1 MTRHGVRLLVSF
13 LVSRLLYAA
22 VVIFGV
28 SIAVFFLIRIGGD
41 PSALFLP
48 PEASV
53 EEIARFRHLMGF
65 DRPLPVQYVEF
76 LSRALVGD
84 FGMSLRYEQPAM
96 RLVLD
101 RLPATLELSGVALLM
116 ALLASIPL
124 AILAATFRG
133 SLMDRTSLL
142 ISLVGQSFPAFWLAI
157 MLILIFSETLQV
169 LPPSGRGGW
178 QNLIMPAIVLAT
190 YSTAIITRLLRSS
203 MIEVLQSDYIRT
215 ARGKG
220 VSEWRIILKHALRN
234 AAIPTLT
241 VIGLQVGALLG
252 GAVITEEIFA
262 YPGIGRLAIQAIA
275 NRDFTVVQAFVLLMA
290 VIIVGINLL
299 VDLSYGLLDPRLRRS
314 K

>member
-1 MTRHGVRLLVSF
+1 MFAF
-13 LVSRLLYAA
+13 LISRLLYAVA
-22 VVIFGV
+22 VVLGV

-48 PEASV
+48 PEASL
-53 EEIARFRHLMGF
+53 EEIANFRHLMGF
-65 DRPLPVQYVEF
+65 DRPLPVQYFEF
-76 LSRALVGD
+76 ISRAVQGD

-96 RLVLD
+96 QLVLD
-101 RLPATLELSGVALLM
+101 RLPATLELSGVALAM
-116 ALLASIPL
+116 AILVAVPL
-124 AILAATFRG
+124 AILAAAFRG
-133 SLMDRTSLL
+133 SAMDRTSLL
-142 ISLVGQSFPAFWLAI
+142 VSLIGQSFPAFWLAI
-157 MLILIFSETLQV
+157 MLILIFSETFQI
-169 LPPSGRGGW
+169 LPPSGRGSW
-178 QNLIMPAIVLAT
+178 QHLIMPAVVLAT

-220 VSEWRIILKHALRN
+220 VSERRIILKHALRN

>member
-1 MTRHGVRLLVSF
+1 MANF

-22 VVIFGV
+22 VVLLGV

-48 PEASV
+48 PEASI
-53 EEIARFRHLMGF
+53 EDIQRFRHLMGF
-65 DRPLPVQYVEF
+65 DRPLIVQYWDF
-76 LSRALVGD
+76 LSRALGGD

-96 RLVLD
+96 QLVLE
-101 RLPATLELSGVALLM
+101 RVPATLQLGGAAFVLSIV
-116 ALLASIPL
+116 LAVPL
-124 AILAATFRG
+124 AILAAANRG
-133 SLMDRTSLL
+133 SAIDRASLL
-142 ISLVGQSFPAFWLAI
+142 ISLIGQSFPAFWLAI
-157 MLILIFSETLQV
+157 MLILLFSETWHV

-178 QNLIMPAIVLAT
+178 QNLVMPAIVLAT

-203 MIEVLQSDYIRT
+203 MIEVLQSDYVRT

-220 VSEWRIILKHALRN
+220 VRESRIVLSHALRN

-252 GAVITEEIFA
+252 GAVITEEVFA

-275 NRDFTVVQAFVLLMA
+275 NRDFTVVQAFVLFMAA
-290 VIIVGINLL
+290 VIVVINLL
-299 VDLSYGLLDPRLRRS
+299 VDLSYGLLDPRLR
-314 K
+314 KGK

>member
-1 MTRHGVRLLVSF
+1 MERSAVLFAF
-13 LVSRLLYAA
+13 LISRLLYAVA
-22 VVIFGV
+22 VVFGV
-28 SIAVFFLIRIGGD
+28 SVAVFFLIRIGGD

-48 PEASV
+48 PEASL
-53 EEIARFRHLMGF
+53 EEIANLRHLMGF
-65 DRPLPVQYVEF
+65 DRPLPVQYFEF
-76 LSRALVGD
+76 ISRAVQGD
-84 FGMSLRYEQPAM
+84 FGLSLRYEQPAM
-96 RLVLD
+96 QLVLD
-101 RLPATLELSGVALLM
+101 RLPATLELSGVALAM
-116 ALLASIPL
+116 AIFVAVPL
-124 AILAATFRG
+124 AILAAAFRG
-133 SLMDRTSLL
+133 SAMDRTSLL
-142 ISLVGQSFPAFWLAI
+142 VSLIGQSFPAFWLAI
-157 MLILIFSETLQV
+157 MLILIFSETFQI
-169 LPPSGRGGW
+169 LPPSGRGSW
-178 QNLIMPAIVLAT
+178 QHLIMPAVVLAT

-220 VSEWRIILKHALRN
+220 VSERRIILKHALRN

-299 VDLSYGLLDPRLRRS
+299 VDLSYGLLDPRLRRG

>member
-1 MTRHGVRLLVSF
+1 
-13 LVSRLLYAA
+13 
-22 VVIFGV
+22 
-28 SIAVFFLIRIGGD
+28 VFFLIRIGGD

-220 VSEWRIILKHALRN
+220 VTEWRIILKHALRN